1 MTPKKD
7 ERGCYRDPK
16 TGQFVCKPGTKPGG
30 KPAGKPGAKPAGK
43 PGTKPGAKPKPKPR
57 GGWFP
62 MPDQRNDRY
71 SVASRR
77 TRKPDAA

>member
-16 TGQFVCKPGTKPGG
+16 TGQFVCKPGGKPGT
-30 KPAGKPGAKPAGK
+30 KPGAKPAGK
-43 PGTKPGAKPKPKPR
+43 PGAKPKAKPGR
-57 GGWFP
+57 GWFP

-71 SVASRR
+71 SIAKRR
-77 TRKPDAA
+77 TRKPDVA

>member
-1 MTPKKD
+1 MSVKREPG
-7 ERGCYRDPK
+7 GCYRDMR
-16 TGQFVCKPGTKPGG
+16 TGQFACKPGTKPGG
-30 KPAGKPGAKPAGK
+30 KPAGKPGAKPAGR
-43 PGTKPGAKPKPKPR
+43 PGAKPKPKPR

>member
-16 TGQFVCKPGTKPGG
+16 TGQFVCKPGTKPAGRPG
-30 KPAGKPGAKPAGK
+30 AKPAGKPGAKPK
-43 PGTKPGAKPKPKPR
+43 HKPR

>member
-16 TGQFVCKPGTKPGG
+16 TGQFVCKPGTKPG
-30 KPAGKPGAKPAGK
+30 AKPAGK
-43 PGTKPGAKPKPKPR
+43 PGTKPSAKPKPKPR

-71 SVASRR
+71 SIAKRR